1 MGDVKLTPR
10 KTAALL
16 DKLDGA
22 IDQVAG
28 ARRQLIEAMAERQHS
43 NLELSSAPK
52 SKRKTAPRRRKVS

>member
-28 ARRQLIEAMAERQHS
+28 ARRQLIEAMAERQNS
-43 NLELSSAPK
+43 NLELSSTPK
-52 SKRKTAPRRRKVS
+52 SKRKTVRRRRKVS